1 MKKKPDAATMSVAD
15 YTARALEHFSI
26 STELLT
32 LRLTRA
38 DVTQPTVRRRIG
50 QAEFTLPHATD
61 CRNSAHR
68 RFMVAA
74 ITAELRRQA
83 AAILPPRLAAHARR
97 LDLRYHRVTIKNTVS
112 RWGSCSALGN
122 INLSLWL
129 LLLPRELVDYVILH
143 ELAHLNEL
151 NHGPRFW
158 AEVDRFTQ
166 GRSRLLEQQ
175 IRQYSRRYGPLIRSF
190 SLTLRQAG

>member
-1 MKKKPDAATMSVAD
+1 MKKKPDAAAMSVAD

-143 ELAHLNEL
+143 ELAHLHEL

-166 GRSRLLEQQ
+166 GRGRLLEQQ